1 MEKRF
6 TYLLGLSKHTENFL
20 MYNELKE
27 LKKDIL
33 KFPMLRVEA
42 MEKRIKE
49 LEQDNE
55 LLTAKLQALKNYY
68 GQD

>member
-6 TYLLGLSKHTENFL
+6 KYLLGLAKHTDNYL

-27 LKKDIL
+27 LKKDVL
-33 KFPMLRVEA
+33 KFPMLRIDA
-42 MEKRIKE
+42 MKKRIEE
-49 LEQDNE
+49 LENEKE
-55 LLTAKLQALKNYY
+55 LLTANYQALKNYY

>member
-6 TYLLGLSKHTENFL
+6 NYLLGLSKHTENFL

-33 KFPMLRVEA
+33 IFPMLRVGA
-42 MEKRIKE
+42 MEKRIEE
-49 LEQDNE
+49 LEQENE
-55 LLTAKLQALKNYY
+55 LLKAKLEINGLI
-68 GQD
+68 

>member
-6 TYLLGLSKHTENFL
+6 KYLLGLSNHTENYL

-33 KFPMLRVEA
+33 MYPNLRVNA
-42 MEKRIKE
+42 MAKRIEE
-49 LEQDNE
+49 LEWENE
-55 LLTAKLQALKNYY
+55 LLKAKLEINGLI
-68 GQD
+68 

>member
-6 TYLLGLSKHTENFL
+6 KYLFGLAKHTENYL

-33 KFPMLRVEA
+33 KYPMLRIDA
-42 MEKRIKE
+42 MQKRIEE
-49 LEQDNE
+49 LEFE
-55 LLTAKLQALKNYY
+55 KEFLIAKLEVN
-68 GQD
+68 GQN

>member
-6 TYLLGLSKHTENFL
+6 KYLLGLAKHTENYL

-33 KFPMLRVEA
+33 KYPMLRIYA
-42 MEKRIKE
+42 MEKRIQE
-49 LEQDNE
+49 LEYEKEFLSANYE
-55 LLTAKLQALKNYY
+55 SLKNYY
-68 GQD
+68 GQN

>member
-6 TYLLGLSKHTENFL
+6 NYLLGLSKHTENFL

-33 KFPMLRVEA
+33 SFPMLRVGA
-42 MEKRIKE
+42 MEKRIEE
-49 LEQDNE
+49 LEQENE
-55 LLTAKLQALKNYY
+55 LLKAKLEINGLI
-68 GQD
+68 

>member
-6 TYLLGLSKHTENFL
+6 KYLLGLAKHTENYL

-33 KFPMLRVEA
+33 KYPNLRINA
-42 MEKRIKE
+42 MEKRIQE
-49 LEQDNE
+49 LEYE
-55 LLTAKLQALKNYY
+55 KEFLTANYESLKNYY
-68 GQD
+68 GQN

>member
-1 MEKRF
+1 MEKRLK
-6 TYLLGLSKHTENFL
+6 YLLGLAKHTENYL

-33 KFPMLRVEA
+33 KYPMLRIDA
-42 MEKRIKE
+42 MAKRIEE
-49 LEQDNE
+49 LEYEKE
-55 LLTAKLQALKNYY
+55 LLTANYQSLKNYY

>member
-6 TYLLGLSKHTENFL
+6 TYLLGLAKHTENYL

-33 KFPMLRVEA
+33 KFPMLRIDA
-42 MEKRIKE
+42 MEKRIEE
-49 LEQDNE
+49 LEYE
-55 LLTAKLQALKNYY
+55 KEFLTANYESLKNYY
-68 GQD
+68 GQN

>member
-6 TYLLGLSKHTENFL
+6 KYLLGLSKHTENYL

-33 KFPMLRVEA
+33 KYPMLRIDA
-42 MEKRIKE
+42 MEKRIQE
-49 LEQDNE
+49 LEYE
-55 LLTAKLQALKNYY
+55 KEFLTANYESLKNYY
-68 GQD
+68 GQN